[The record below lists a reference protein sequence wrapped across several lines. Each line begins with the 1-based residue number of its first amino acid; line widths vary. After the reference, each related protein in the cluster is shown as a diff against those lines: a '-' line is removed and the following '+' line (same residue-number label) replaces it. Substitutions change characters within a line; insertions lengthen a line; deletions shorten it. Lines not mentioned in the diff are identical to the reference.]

1 MTQIPKAMNAF
12 PYIKTL
18 QINDCYTYQGLIID
32 TGVDGDS
39 FKHII
44 ITGKNGSGKTTIL
57 NRIAFVLDNI
67 RVGNSPKESIQMWEN
82 QIKTSPAIEQ
92 DSLKK
97 RLKDYNDVKLIF
109 NNDYYGRLKEI
120 KTEFILSYFKANRII
135 HLNNVQTVTTETN
148 FTTFLSENSDSLDF
162 VKSFKQYL
170 VNKKVHE
177 AFDMIES
184 KVKQVNENKKFFDGF
199 TQMLRGIFHD
209 EKLELEFKKETFE
222 FFLKQGDGRRITFNQ
237 LSDGFSAFLNIL
249 MDLLM
254 KTDLI
259 RQQKNDF
266 SYYPNGFVL
275 IDEPETHCH
284 LAMQYEVLPLIA
296 DLFPNIQLIVATHS
310 PAVISS
316 LRNSVVY
323 DLSSQQL
330 VSDEQRLGSSYS
342 ELMIRHFGL
351 ENEFSPIA
359 DKIIS
364 DVQVAVLENNAEKL
378 KQIIIENDKYLTPS
392 LRLEIE
398 SQIIEIQSKNIES

>member
-1 MTQIPKAMNAF
+1 VTQIPKAMNAF

>member
-1 MTQIPKAMNAF
+1 MQPLF
-12 PYIKTL
+12 PYIKKL
-18 QINDCYTYQGLIID
+18 QINDCYTYQGLTID
-32 TGVDGDS
+32 TSVNNDS

-57 NRIAFVLDNI
+57 NRVAFVLGNI
-67 RVGNSPKESIQMWEN
+67 RVGNLPEEEIRIWEN
-82 QIKTSPAIEQ
+82 KINTSSAIEQ
-92 DSLKK
+92 DSQKEILKK
-97 RLKDYNDVKLIF
+97 YNDVKPIF
-109 NNDYYGRLKEI
+109 SNDYYRQLKKI
-120 KTEFILSYFKANRII
+120 KTEFVFSYFKTNRII
-135 HLNNVQTVTTETN
+135 QLDNVGTVTTETN
-148 FTTFLSENSDSLDF
+148 FTTLLSKNSDSENF
-162 VKSFKQYL
+162 IKKFKQYL
-170 VNKKVHE
+170 VNKKVYE

-184 KVKQVNENKKFFDGF
+184 KVEQVNENKKFFDRF

-222 FFLKQGDGRRITFNQ
+222 FFLKQGDGRKITFNQ

-249 MDLLM
+249 VELLM

-266 SYYPNGFVL
+266 SYNPNGFVL

-284 LAMQYEVLPLIA
+284 LAMQYEILPFISN
-296 DLFPNIQLIVATHS
+296 LFPNIQLIVATHS

-330 VSDEQRLGSSYS
+330 VADEQRLGSSYS

-359 DKIIS
+359 DKIIA
-364 DVQVAVLENNAEKL
+364 DVQTAVLENNIEKL
-378 KQIIIENDKYLTPS
+378 KQIMIDNNNYLTPS

-398 SQIIEIQSKNIES
+398 SQIIEIQSKKL

>member
-1 MTQIPKAMNAF
+1 MTVF

-18 QINDCYTYQGLIID
+18 QINDCYTYQGLTID

-148 FTTFLSENSDSLDF
+148 FTTLLSENSKSENF
-162 VKSFKQYL
+162 IKSFKQYL